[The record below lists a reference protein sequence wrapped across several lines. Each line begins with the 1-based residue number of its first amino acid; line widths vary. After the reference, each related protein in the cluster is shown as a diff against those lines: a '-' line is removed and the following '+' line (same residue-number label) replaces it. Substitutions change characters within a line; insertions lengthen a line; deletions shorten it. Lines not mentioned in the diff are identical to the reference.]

1 MLKMIKILLVEDSK
15 FLRIATER
23 ALSRAGYTMIS
34 AADGEQALRLARQ
47 HTSDLML
54 LDMLLPKMSG
64 LDVLKALKSD
74 PATQAISVVV
84 MTGMSQKNAARLEH
98 DGACGF
104 LEKSNLQLDQGADK
118 LLLALREI
126 IQELPSRRTPSTSA

>member
-1 MLKMIKILLVEDSK
+1 MTKILLVEDSR

-23 ALSRAGYTMIS
+23 ALTRAGYTMIS
-34 AADGEQALRLARQ
+34 ATDGEEALRLARE
-47 HTSDLML
+47 HMPDLIL

-104 LEKSNLQLDQGADK
+104 LEKSTLQLDQGADK
-118 LLLALREI
+118 LILALQEI
-126 IQELPSRRTPSTSA
+126 VQKLPSRHSHSTSA